1 DPAPHRAARRELQL
15 ASFTGRGA
23 ARGDRRAR
31 QPAGGAADLSR
42 AAPCGPGHTRA
53 RAPQRHP
60 RSGGELAPE
69 RGGGA
74 ERESRV
80 RHSGVHEPVRFAART
95 RRPARPRHRQPGRG
109 PAQARYDRDRPA
121 GQHSSGRRDGR
132 GAAKGEEHLPRRLRA
147 RPRDHAR
154 QGRGAA
160 SLRHVPSVAGRD
172 QQRFG
177 PRPGRD
183 GAGCPPGRGEVSRSR
198 ERGRDHREAR
208 DGRGGAVTGRA
219 VVAVV
224 GLLVSTRPPVPL
236 SAQAFPTTP
245 PTPTP
250 LKPVHFPPF
259 KEATLPNGL
268 QLVVIEHHEQPVI
281 SATLSFRAGG
291 IYDPKGKE
299 GLSDLAAELL
309 SKGTDNRSAEQI
321 AATIEGVGGT
331 LSASSAE
338 DFLTISAEALSDQA
352 GLVFELLG
360 DVTLHSTFPEN
371 EVVLARTRALSAL
384 ALQLS
389 QPGAVAQRFFESE
402 IYGRNP
408 YGRSATRESY
418 RAATRDDVTQFPR
431 QPLQPV
437 GALLVVAGDVTD
449 AQVQDLVARAVAGR
463 R

>member
-1 DPAPHRAARRELQL
+1 MRN
-15 ASFTGRGA
+15 
-23 ARGDRRAR
+23 
-31 QPAGGAADLSR
+31 
-42 AAPCGPGHTRA
+42 
-53 RAPQRHP
+53 
-60 RSGGELAPE
+60 
-69 RGGGA
+69 
-74 ERESRV
+74 
-80 RHSGVHEPVRFAART
+80 
-95 RRPARPRHRQPGRG
+95 
-109 PAQARYDRDRPA
+109 
-121 GQHSSGRRDGR
+121 
-132 GAAKGEEHLPRRLRA
+132 
-147 RPRDHAR
+147 
-154 QGRGAA
+154 
-160 SLRHVPSVAGRD
+160 
-172 QQRFG
+172 
-177 PRPGRD
+177 
-183 GAGCPPGRGEVSRSR
+183 
-198 ERGRDHREAR
+198 
-208 DGRGGAVTGRA
+208 GRA
-219 VVAVV
+219 SRFSGAICR
-224 GLLVSTRPPVPL
+224 LTVSSFFFFNDTATTEIYTL
-236 SAQAFPTTP
+236 SLHDALPIFPTTP

-371 EVVLARTRALSAL
+371 EVELARTRALSAL
-384 ALQLS
+384 ALQLA

-408 YGRSATRESY
+408 YGPSATRESY
-418 RAATRDDVTQFPR
+418 RAVTRDDVTQ
-431 QPLQPV
+431 
-437 GALLVVAGDVTD
+437 VAP
-449 AQVQDLVARAVAGR
+449 
-463 R
+463 

>member
-1 DPAPHRAARRELQL
+1 
-15 ASFTGRGA
+15 
-23 ARGDRRAR
+23 
-31 QPAGGAADLSR
+31 
-42 AAPCGPGHTRA
+42 
-53 RAPQRHP
+53 
-60 RSGGELAPE
+60 
-69 RGGGA
+69 
-74 ERESRV
+74 
-80 RHSGVHEPVRFAART
+80 
-95 RRPARPRHRQPGRG
+95 
-109 PAQARYDRDRPA
+109 RPA

-160 SLRHVPSVAGRD
+160 SLRDVPCVADRD

-183 GAGCPPGRGEVSRSR
+183 GGGCPPGRGEVSRSG
-198 ERGRDHREAR
+198 ERGRDRREAR
-208 DGRGGAVTGRA
+208 DGRGGAVSRRTGGRTDRRT
-219 VVAVV
+219 VRSVAVV
-224 GLLVSTRPPVPL
+224 LLL
-236 SAQAFPTTP
+236 SASPSVRLSPQGLPTTP
-245 PTPTP
+245 PQPTP

-268 QLVVIEHHEQPVI
+268 QLVVIEHHEQPVV

-291 IYDPKGKE
+291 IYDP
-299 GLSDLAAELL
+299 
-309 SKGTDNRSAEQI
+309 KGTDNRSAEQI

-371 EVVLARTRALSAL
+371 EVELARTRALSAL

-389 QPGAVAQRFFESE
+389 QPG
-402 IYGRNP
+402 
-408 YGRSATRESY
+408 
-418 RAATRDDVTQFPR
+418 
-431 QPLQPV
+431 
-437 GALLVVAGDVTD
+437 
-449 AQVQDLVARAVAGR
+449 
-463 R
+463 